1 MKNFITKIT
10 DLMVINT
17 FSRIVFWVMW
27 DVFFFL
33 WDIFIIRGVCGY
45 ILAAVMVVLLFA
57 HVILYR
63 MLRKKDEN

>member
-10 DLMVINT
+10 DLMVFNT

-27 DVFFFL
+27 DVLFFL
-33 WDIFIIRGVCGY
+33 WDIFIVRGVCGY
-45 ILAAVMVVLLFA
+45 VLAAVMVVLLFV
-57 HVILYR
+57 HVMLYR